1 MACCQANANSGCT
14 VTFIKKKF
22 VSKEMTGHISKPHIL
37 VQILVNLNPFCVLF
51 HAAVIGTHGDECFAD
66 DKVSATDPDSEG
78 ERMRQRHREP
88 ERALSSA
95 TAGNAILLI

>member
-1 MACCQANANSGCT
+1 M
-14 VTFIKKKF
+14 
-22 VSKEMTGHISKPHIL
+22 
-37 VQILVNLNPFCVLF
+37 F

-95 TAGNAILLI
+95 TAGSAILLI